1 MEDINRH
8 YRLNKDI
15 CQRGNMSDK
24 VDKEEEEKVR
34 TFHSPQD
41 EQHSCF
47 THEAL
52 KTANSNRT
60 NINKETQMAPTVPIV
75 HLNVLK

>member
-15 CQRGNMSDK
+15 CLCGNMSDK

-60 NINKETQMAPTVPIV
+60 NIHKQTKMAQTVPIV
-75 HLNVLK
+75 HLNVIK

>member
-1 MEDINRH
+1 
-8 YRLNKDI
+8 
-15 CQRGNMSDK
+15 MSDK

-60 NINKETQMAPTVPIV
+60 NIYKETQMAPTVPIV
-75 HLNVLK
+75 HLNVLKWQEYSLMNCWEKISCKI

>member
-1 MEDINRH
+1 
-8 YRLNKDI
+8 
-15 CQRGNMSDK
+15 MSDK
-24 VDKEEEEKVR
+24 VDKEVEEKVR

-52 KTANSNRT
+52 NTANSNLA
-60 NINKETQMAPTVPIV
+60 NIYKETKMAQTVPIV
-75 HLNVLK
+75 HLNVMKWPEYSLINCWEKISCKI